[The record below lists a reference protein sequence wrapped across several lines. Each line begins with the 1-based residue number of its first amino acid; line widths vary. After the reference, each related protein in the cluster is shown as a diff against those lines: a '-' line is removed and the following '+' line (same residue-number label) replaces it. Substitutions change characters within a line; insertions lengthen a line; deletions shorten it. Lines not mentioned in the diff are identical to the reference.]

1 MFVLYRIVL
10 VKLKLLQNLNE
21 ENNASVVPPA
31 GGNLIISGWKCKH
44 ALSQLSWTR
53 LVKFS
58 SYASDSN
65 VRVSLQW

>member
-1 MFVLYRIVL
+1 M
-10 VKLKLLQNLNE
+10 KLKPLQNINE

-31 GGNLIISGWKCKH
+31 GGDLIISGWKCKH
-44 ALSQLSWTR
+44 ALSQLSWTP

-58 SYASDSN
+58 SNASDSN